1 MVFSCVPPQI
11 QQASLAVLSLL
22 KRPPTLGSVHR
33 PSSSESQSTVRVPL
47 GVLTCTDHGE
57 LTQAVGTWD
66 GESLG
71 IKDGASLGKDEGKLL
86 GLIEGKLLG
95 TSEGISEGK
104 SLGSDDGN
112 DDDKLDGT
120 LEGTDDGRDEGAD
133 DGIKEGRLDG
143 AEDGTFEGFE
153 DSWREGFEE
162 IVGEALG
169 SDPQVLQV
177 TGQYN
182 FEGYLEHLLLLLKVT
197 QSQSTHLSFNS

>member
-22 KRPPTLGSVHR
+22 KRPPTVGSVHR
-33 PSSSESQSTVRVPL
+33 PTSIESQSTVRVPL
-47 GVLTCTDHGE
+47 GVLACTDHGE
-57 LTQAVGTWD
+57 LTHAVGTWD

-71 IKDGASLGKDEGKLL
+71 IRDGASLGEDEGSKL

-104 SLGSDDGN
+104 SLGSADGN
-112 DDDKLDGT
+112 NDDKLDGT

-133 DGIKEGRLDG
+133 EGLKEGRPDG
-143 AEDGTFEGFE
+143 AEEGTFEGFE
-153 DSWREGFEE
+153 DSWSEGFEE

-182 FEGYLEHLLLLLKVT
+182 FEGYLLHLLLLLKVT
-197 QSQSTHLSFNS
+197 QAQSTHLSFNS